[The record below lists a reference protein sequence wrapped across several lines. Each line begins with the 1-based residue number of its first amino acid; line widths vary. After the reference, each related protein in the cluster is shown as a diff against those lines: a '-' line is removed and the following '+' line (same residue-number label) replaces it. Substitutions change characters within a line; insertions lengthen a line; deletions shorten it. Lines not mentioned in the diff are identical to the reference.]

1 MIVMTGATGFVGS
14 NLVKELVREGFDVR
28 CIVRRKSKVDFLQ
41 DLGVNL
47 IYGDVADKESLLKA
61 VEGAEKCISLV
72 GILIEKGEATF
83 KSIHVDGVQN
93 LVHACKEKGVKDFIH
108 VSALGTRKD
117 AKSRYH
123 QTKWEAEELIRN
135 ASLNYIIF
143 RPSVIFG
150 REDKFTNLF
159 ANLIKFLPVVNIPGA
174 GKNLMQPVFIKD
186 LVKAIVMAV
195 KDYKFSSGN
204 YEAGGPEKLT
214 FNEIIDIICKVLG
227 KRRFKIHL
235 PIVFLKPGALLMET
249 FLPYPPITRDQLVML
264 EEDNVTKKN
273 TLKEVFNI
281 EPTKFEE
288 GIRSYLR

>member
-1 MIVMTGATGFVGS
+1 MTGATGFVGS
-14 NLVKELVREGFDVR
+14 NLVKELVREGFEVR

-47 IYGDVADKESLLKA
+47 IYGDVTDKESLLKA

-72 GILIEKGEATF
+72 GILIEKGEAAF

-93 LVHACKEKGVKDFIH
+93 LVHACKEKGIKDFIH

-135 ASLNYIIF
+135 SSLNYIIF

-159 ANLIKFLPVVNIPGA
+159 ANLIKLLPVVNIPGA

-195 KDYKFSSGN
+195 KDYKFSSGS
-204 YEAGGPEKLT
+204 YEVGGPEKLT
-214 FNEIIDIICKVLG
+214 FNEIIDTICKVLG
-227 KRRFKIHL
+227 KRRFKIHM

-249 FLPYPPITRDQLVML
+249 FLPHPPITRDQLIML

-273 TLKEVFNI
+273 ALKEVFNI
-281 EPTKFEE
+281 EPTKFKD